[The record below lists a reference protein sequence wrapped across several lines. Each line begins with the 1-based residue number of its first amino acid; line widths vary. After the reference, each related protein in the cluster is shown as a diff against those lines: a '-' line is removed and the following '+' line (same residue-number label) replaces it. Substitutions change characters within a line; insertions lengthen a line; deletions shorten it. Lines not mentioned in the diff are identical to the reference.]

1 LEISVRIDWIV
12 LILPAATPL
21 IILPKIYIHT
31 VFPNPIISED
41 KKLVNTEISNTG
53 FLPYLSESAPS
64 KGAEKIANTE

>member
-1 LEISVRIDWIV
+1 
-12 LILPAATPL
+12 L